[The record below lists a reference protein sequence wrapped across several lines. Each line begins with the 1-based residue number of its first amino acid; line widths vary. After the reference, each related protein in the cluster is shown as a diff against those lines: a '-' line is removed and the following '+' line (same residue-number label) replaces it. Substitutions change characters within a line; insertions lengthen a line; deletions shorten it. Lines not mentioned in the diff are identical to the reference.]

1 MNRKTIIDEF
11 HKYTDEYDSSDVKIK
26 LKIEHTLRVAAIC
39 DEITK
44 DLGLSKEDKDL
55 AFAIG
60 MLHDI
65 ARFEQVK
72 RYNTFEDR
80 KSIDH
85 AELGISILFDEDL
98 IKRFDIGEKYYD
110 VIKKAIKYHNKYI
123 IPEGLTDC
131 ENMFCKIIRDAD
143 KIDIIKVNVEHF
155 LKGDFVENI
164 DILKKD
170 AITEEVFAEFFKNRA
185 ILHDIKRTQM
195 DMYAGHI
202 SLCFELEFK
211 ISRIILLRQGYIHKA
226 LTFKSDNPDTAEK
239 ISRMREYM
247 LSYLENSIR

>member
-1 MNRKTIIDEF
+1 MNRNTIIDEF

-26 LKIEHTLRVAAIC
+26 LKIEHTLRVAAIS
-39 DEITK
+39 DEISD
-44 DLGLSKEDKDL
+44 DLKLSEEDKEL

-85 AELGISILFDEDL
+85 AELGISILFDEGL
-98 IKRFDIGEKYYD
+98 IKRFGIEEKYHD
-110 VIKKAIKYHNKYI
+110 VIKKAIKYHNKYV
-123 IPEGLTDC
+123 IPEGLTEY

-170 AITEEVFAEFFKNRA
+170 SITDTVFDEFFKNRA
-185 ILHDIKRTQM
+185 IIHDIKKTQM
-195 DMYAGHI
+195 DMYAGHM

-211 ISRIILLRQGYIHKA
+211 VSRVILLRQGYIHKA
-226 LTFKSDNPDTAEK
+226 LAFKSDNSDTAEK
-239 ISRMREYM
+239 ISRMREY
-247 LSYLENSIR
+247 LLKYLEDSIR

>member
-1 MNRKTIIDEF
+1 MNRNTITDEF
-11 HKYTDEYDSSDVKIK
+11 HKYTNEYDSSDVKIK
-26 LKIEHTLRVAAIC
+26 LKIEHTMRVAAIS
-39 DEITK
+39 DEISD
-44 DLGLSKEDKDL
+44 DLKLSKEDKDL

-85 AELGISILFDEDL
+85 AELGISILFEEDL
-98 IKRFDIGEKYYD
+98 IKRFDIEEKYYD

-123 IPEGLTDC
+123 IPEGLTDY

-170 AITEEVFAEFFKNRA
+170 AITDEVFEEFFKNRA

-211 ISRIILLRQGYIHKA
+211 ISRIILLEQGYIHKA
-226 LTFKSDNPDTAEK
+226 LAFRSDNPDTAEK
-239 ISRMREYM
+239 ISKMREYM
-247 LSYLENSIR
+247 LNYLKNSI